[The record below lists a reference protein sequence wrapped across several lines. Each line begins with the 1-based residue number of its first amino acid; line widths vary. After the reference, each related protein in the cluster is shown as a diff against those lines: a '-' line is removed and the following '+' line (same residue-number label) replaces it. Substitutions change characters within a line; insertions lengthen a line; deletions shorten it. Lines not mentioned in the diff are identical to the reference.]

1 MLDGSLSSPLPP
13 ASLAGP
19 DRGVWIV
26 GSKRQTAQVLDR
38 AFALRAHGVADRER
52 GDQTPHAFAQL
63 QREGRCC
70 RPGQLVDVIDR
81 RLTAVDEALGVLG
94 LAHGRR
100 SAAIGLAK
108 LDGDHVIL
116 DLDGEH
122 RRREQSCP
130 RGGGL
135 SAGSK
140 PRVVI
145 VSGGFGGLACA
156 RKLAS
161 ELDEACCWIE
171 LSRHGSRFD
180 PRTGRPLSLR
190 ETDERLDMVAVWR
203 EADCFGRAERSAL
216 AWCETLTLRRALA
229 PLHVG
234 AGRRAHAGAHA
245 PHRREVEHSGRSR

>member
-122 RRREQSCP
+122 LDRQVDAQAQRAPGARIEARPVAGQLDP
-130 RGGGL
+130 AAGL
-135 SAGSK
+135 VELAGELARARQAAESAADDHHA
-140 PRVVI
+140 
-145 VSGGFGGLACA
+145 GLRPGAQA
-156 RKLAS
+156 ASAWAALLAS
-161 ELDEACCWIE
+161 ATGV
-171 LSRHGSRFD
+171 RKPTFKRFQ
-180 PRTGRPLSLR
+180 PLIATIASVSA
-190 ETDERLDMVAVWR
+190 TTCSDVKWR
-203 EADCFGRAERSAL
+203 ES
-216 AWCETLTLRRALA
+216 
-229 PLHVG
+229 
-234 AGRRAHAGAHA
+234 
-245 PHRREVEHSGRSR
+245 SS